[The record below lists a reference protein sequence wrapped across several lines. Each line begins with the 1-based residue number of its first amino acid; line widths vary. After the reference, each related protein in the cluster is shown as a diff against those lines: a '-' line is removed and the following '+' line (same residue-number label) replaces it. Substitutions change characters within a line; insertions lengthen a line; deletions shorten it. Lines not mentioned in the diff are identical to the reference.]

1 MTAYKVQQNTL
12 NEFKYI
18 VFRIGNKRYKVQK
31 LNDTDVYI
39 WIDNSCFSDY
49 QTIQLLKVV
58 KSDCDKSDF
67 DALYNIA
74 NNYLRGKYK

>member
-39 WIDNSCFSDY
+39 WIDNSCFSNY
-49 QTIQLLKVV
+49 QNIQLLKVV

-67 DALYNIA
+67 DALYSIA
-74 NNYLRGKYK
+74 NNYLKGKYK